1 MTILGRESAYA
12 LPLYV
17 FHSRQFLQPLKR
29 YEERFFI
36 SLISCLTT
44 SSNTEQGNARSLRCE
59 TKQGQEEVKMSQK
72 TCKECGR
79 EFEPDGSLGSY
90 KSEGFCSEG
99 CRAAAHK
106 RYREEYLKKMQKKGK
121 KVLAKWEK
129 ALEKDKKRIAKLEDA
144 LRGDDPKAIEKA
156 LKRGPLGCLW
166 GILKF
171 LFGFLLIAWIA
182 YSQLERSD
190 NSESTT
196 VETSVEVTSGDLITE
211 YQSVVNEVVKATP
224 SSRKSEVEAYY
235 ARAIETFKSSSIE
248 EQKRHLEIVKK
259 ELEILKQT
267 PSNNN

>member
-1 MTILGRESAYA
+1 LLG
-12 LPLYV
+12 
-17 FHSRQFLQPLKR
+17 
-29 YEERFFI
+29 
-36 SLISCLTT
+36 
-44 SSNTEQGNARSLRCE
+44 E

-79 EFEPDGSLGSY
+79 EYEPDGSLGSY

-182 YSQLERSD
+182 FSQLERSD

-196 VETSVEVTSGDLITE
+196 VETSVEVTSGDLIIE

-224 SSRKSEVEAYY
+224 SSRKSEVEASY

-259 ELEILKQT
+259 ELEALKQT
-267 PSNNN
+267 SSDNN